1 MNKLIS
7 TIVSAIILGIIYY
20 LFTPILSDAL
30 FVTFGALI
38 VLTLRE
44 IIVSYF
50 NKWTKAQAPV

>member
-7 TIVSAIILGIIYY
+7 TIVTAIILGIIYY
-20 LFTPILSDAL
+20 LFTPVLSDAL
-30 FVTFGALI
+30 FVTIGVLI

-50 NKWTKAQAPV
+50 NKKKK